1 MAHPYKNTGKC
12 GTSPVKHVNTAGSI
26 AHSHGDQ
33 PPHPPGYGTEVANKE
48 TNTIVD
54 YEGPNFTTG
63 SPTGMFAI
71 PMGIYNRYQDYK
83 KYKKGLELPVP
94 DLDTERIEAMKYAP
108 AEETLPPP
116 TEETPPGAPSGDP
129 NMRT

>member
-33 PPHPPGYGTEVANKE
+33 PPHPPGYGTDVVNKE

-54 YEGPNFTTG
+54 YEGPKLTTG
-63 SPTGMFAI
+63 SPTGMFAL
-71 PMGIYNRYQDYK
+71 PMGIYNRYQDHK
-83 KYKKGLELPVP
+83 KHLAAQGPQPVL
-94 DLDTERIEAMKYAP
+94 DLAKIEAMKYAP